1 MEEDIRR
8 NGKLYLH
15 QKRFGKRWRKVW
27 CVLVAEG
34 RRSVARLE
42 LYEHKHMS
50 VKEGSSRRKPD
61 YKQVIRLR
69 ECIRISEKEMDDC
82 PKDCATF
89 LLETTDKLYVFAAHQ
104 PEAEE
109 WIKCLCEQAFPDTQ
123 IEQRLQRQSGNLSEP
138 VSGYREMQ
146 ENSLYDTADS
156 VREFVVI
163 AVGTEAAV
171 RCNLYGKYILTAQ
184 PACLLLK
191 DSNTKKVLL
200 KWPYCYVRKFG
211 QDTLSFSFEAG
222 RRCESGEGNFEFATH
237 QGEQIFCIVSEAI
250 QHLPKTSAAKQSGS
264 THEVQSTEIT
274 DRIYDDINPSDRSCP
289 SQQLVQH
296 PSKKLSASTRSLSL
310 NAIQSLCQVTSIKT
324 NSENEEPVYAIVSK
338 AQPKSTSPTDPHT
351 HWQNLRKAIHQF
363 EPPQDSCT
371 ADTDISQSAFVTPRE
386 DGEYDETVTGQDST
400 DLLSDSIH
408 QLAINDAL
416 KNISAEAIY
425 ADPQDLEPI
434 AESDVDA
441 VYDDPEEVI
450 KSNQRAQDG
459 VDHSAECDFFYI
471 PDTLSTHVMAARSSP
486 SQSLD
491 DISSEYDNLMLKG
504 RRM

>member
-69 ECIRISEKEMDDC
+69 ECIRISENEMDDC

-89 LLETTDKLYVFAAHQ
+89 FLETTDKLYVFAAHQ
-104 PEAEE
+104 SEAEE

-123 IEQRLQRQSGNLSEP
+123 IELGKQRKNGNPSEP
-138 VSGYREMQ
+138 VSRCIEMQ

-156 VREFVVI
+156 VREFAVI
-163 AVGTEAAV
+163 AVSTEAGV
-171 RCNLYGKYILTAQ
+171 RCNLNGEYILTAQ
-184 PACLLLK
+184 PLCLLLK
-191 DSNTKKVLL
+191 DSNTRKVLL

-211 QDTLSFSFEAG
+211 RDTLSFNFEAG

-250 QHLPKTSAAKQSGS
+250 QHLPKTPAAKQSGS
-264 THEVQSTEIT
+264 TNEVQSREIS
-274 DRIYDDINPSDRSCP
+274 DIIYDDINPLDRFCP
-289 SQQLVQH
+289 SQRPVQH
-296 PSKKLSASTRSLSL
+296 PSKMLSASTRSLSL

-324 NSENEEPVYAIVSK
+324 NSEKEEPVYAIVSK

-351 HWQNLRKAIHQF
+351 HWKNLRKAVHQF
-363 EPPQDSCT
+363 EPPQDSCSE
-371 ADTDISQSAFVTPRE
+371 ILQSAFVAPQE
-386 DGEYDETVTGQDST
+386 DEENEETVTGQYST
-400 DLLSDSIH
+400 DFLSDSIH
-408 QLAINDAL
+408 QLEINDPL
-416 KNISAEAIY
+416 KNIGAEAIY
-425 ADPQDLEPI
+425 ADPQDLEPT
-434 AESDVDA
+434 AENHVDA

-450 KSNQRAQDG
+450 KSNQSAQDG
-459 VDHSAECDFFYI
+459 AERFI
-471 PDTLSTHVMAARSSP
+471 PDTVSTHVMAARSSP
-486 SQSLD
+486 CQSLD
-491 DISSEYDNLMLKG
+491 DISSEYDNLLLMG